1 MVEQRLT
8 ETQQKIWD
16 TDREP
21 AGETSLLAWFTQFW
35 ELIRAL
41 AFKILF
47 VGEPIQKISGDKER
61 GT

>member
-8 ETQQKIWD
+8 GIQQKIWD

-21 AGETSLLAWFTQFW
+21 AGEASLLAWFAQLG

-41 AFKILF
+41 AFKISFL
-47 VGEPIQKISGDKER
+47 GEPIQKISGDKER